1 MNSFPGTNQMPD
13 FSMEHR
19 LRDQGVRLVA
29 GVDEAG
35 RGPLA
40 GPVVAAAV
48 ILPAG
53 LTGQEPWLQLLDD
66 SKRLSP
72 AQRTRAVA
80 VLECHALGIGV
91 GLVEPEEIDRIGI
104 GRATIKAMLSAV
116 ADLPM
121 DPGYLLLDFV
131 HLRECRYPFETVIR
145 GDSLSYSIA
154 AASDVAKV
162 TRDRWM
168 EEADLRYP
176 GYSFAQHKGYPT
188 PQHLA
193 QLRELGPCPIHR
205 RSFGPV
211 REAGGSFWSA

>member
-80 VLECHALGIGV
+80 
-91 GLVEPEEIDRIGI
+91 D
-104 GRATIKAMLSAV
+104 LS
-116 ADLPM
+116 
-121 DPGYLLLDFV
+121 
-131 HLRECRYPFETVIR
+131 
-145 GDSLSYSIA
+145 
-154 AASDVAKV
+154 V
-162 TRDRWM
+162 TLW
-168 EEADLRYP
+168 
-176 GYSFAQHKGYPT
+176 
-188 PQHLA
+188 
-193 QLRELGPCPIHR
+193 
-205 RSFGPV
+205 V
-211 REAGGSFWSA
+211 

>member
-1 MNSFPGTNQMPD
+1 MPD
-13 FSMEHR
+13 LSMELR
-19 LRDQGVRLVA
+19 LQGQGVRLVA

-48 ILPAG
+48 ILPPG
-53 LTGQEPWLQLLDD
+53 LSGQEPWLQLLDD

-72 AQRTRAVA
+72 VQRSEAVA
-80 VLECHALGIGV
+80 ALECHALGVGV
-91 GLVEPEEIDRIGI
+91 ARVEPDEIDNIGI
-104 GRATIKAMLSAV
+104 GRATIKAMLAAV
-116 ADLPM
+116 AALPLN
-121 DPGYLLLDFV
+121 PGYLLLDFV
-131 HLRECRYPFETVIR
+131 HLRHCAYPFETVVR

-154 AASDVAKV
+154 GASDVAKV

-168 EEADLRYP
+168 EEADLCYP

-211 REAGGSFWSA
+211 REATGRFWTG